1 MINNFFDGLGEWEVY
16 FLAEADSARQW
27 RVHPN
32 HSQWQRKKTAATITR
47 CINCS
52 MFLQSCLFEEQE
64 VALDGFTAG
73 VTS

>member
-1 MINNFFDGLGEWEVY
+1 MVIIFSMAWVNGRSISSQNRIALGSGAFIVII
-16 FLAEADSARQW
+16 AMAAQ
-27 RVHPN
+27 
-32 HSQWQRKKTAATITR
+32 KTAATITR